1 MKVENVNAEMDS
13 GASDQAVLGTEGQ
26 IDSQTSSD
34 LLSAYDDDT
43 DDNDD
48 SQNDIGIT
56 RDVVD
61 SQIHDNGIKTKKND
75 EKMKT
80 SVRYKSR
87 KRSKDIM
94 LAENMKESDD
104 VMTKIKVK
112 TTLPAKGRS
121 KSKKDKQKEFPC
133 ERCGYVFLVETHL
146 QEHNLRNS
154 GCKDKPKLTEDE
166 KHEII
171 LESTVSVPD
180 KNTGESK
187 RKTIRELIDKSKAPF
202 DCDVCFKSFDR
213 SHDFKRH
220 IVLHAEIMPFECII
234 CCHAYSSGERL
245 RYHMP
250 MHNLRPFYCTICHKR
265 YKTASEVEKH
275 ALVPHEKKGHEKKV
289 HEKKGHQCQVYIFN

>member
-1 MKVENVNAEMDS
+1 MKVENVDAEMDS

-34 LLSAYDDDT
+34 YLSAYDDDT

-56 RDVVD
+56 PDVVD
-61 SQIHDNGIKTKKND
+61 SQTHDNDIKTKKND
-75 EKMKT
+75 EKLKT
-80 SVRYKSR
+80 SVRYKTR

-94 LAENMKESDD
+94 LAENMIESDD

-112 TTLPAKGRS
+112 KTFSAKGRS

-171 LESTVSVPD
+171 LESTVSITD
-180 KNTGESK
+180 KNTGEPK
-187 RKTIRELIDKSKAPF
+187 RKTIRELVDNSEAPF
-202 DCDVCFKSFDR
+202 DCEVCFKSFDR
-213 SHDFKRH
+213 IRNFKRH
-220 IVLHAEIMPFECII
+220 IISHAETKPFECII
-234 CCHAYSSGERL
+234 CCQTYSSGELL

-250 MHNLRPFYCTICHKR
+250 MHNLRPFNCTICHKR
-265 YKTASEVEKH
+265 YKTAVEVEKH
-275 ALVPHEKKGHEKKV
+275 TLGTHEKKGHEKK
-289 HEKKGHQCQVYIFN
+289 GHQCRVYIFN